1 MCLSSSSEA
10 CLLST
15 WDSLSGIIFLI
26 KTKDLLDT
34 YKDVDQAL
42 RKDTFQDDDVQNN
55 ILYQVEKMNVDL
67 IIIDSR
73 GESAFS
79 TISEQDP
86 RLLQMLADFQSI
98 VENDTVPGYVM
109 QQTDDYILYRTGD
122 WQGSTEYLENVR
134 LIFRTVPFFMMQS
147 PLESIRESAALANRF
162 LIYLGL
168 TGINFRRSAR
178 LDFSQER

>member
-1 MCLSSSSEA
+1 MP
-10 CLLST
+10 
-15 WDSLSGIIFLI
+15 
-26 KTKDLLDT
+26 LDT

-109 QQTDDYILYRTGD
+109 QQTDDDILYRTGD
-122 WQGSTEYLENVR
+122 WQGSTEYLKMYGY
-134 LIFRTVPFFMMQS
+134 FSDSSFFMMQS
-147 PLESIRESAALANRF
+147 SLPTVTGTQTRRPASRSTVRPIITFPPTDPTFTEYPVPTLFSTRKCLS
-162 LIYLGL
+162 LGL
-168 TGINFRRSAR
+168 
-178 LDFSQER
+178 